1 MAEASAKGAPPR
13 PMKASESMLER
24 LRLYGF
30 RSFDAEEVSLENP
43 ALLVGQNGSGKSNLT
58 DALAFLSDA
67 MRQPLQEVVET
78 RGGFPV
84 VAHRSSA
91 RGRPLNLTLSV
102 VLRDPDAETRRAFY
116 SFDLRPKS
124 QGEFEVASELC
135 AVEGR
140 DGSIA
145 QFHRSKKP
153 RGREHWVSTVEGLV
167 PVMEPNHLVLPV
179 IGGDRRFRAA
189 HAFLSAMQVCRIEP
203 RALRSLQDPES
214 GTRLRADGS
223 NAASVLREIE
233 RGEAKDSEVMREL
246 LEAVVPGTVGFRV
259 RRLGPKL
266 TIEFSQQ
273 RGADAVRF
281 PAASMSDGTLRLLGL
296 LLAVFQRPRPTV
308 LVIEEPEVTMHPGAV
323 GAITD
328 VLRHASR
335 FMQVVVTTHSPEVLD
350 AEWIEDRHLRLI
362 CAEHGFSRV
371 RAVSGPTRQA
381 LKEHLMSAGE
391 LLRANALRPSTEPG
405 PDAGPHWPFVDD
417 SQ

>member
-1 MAEASAKGAPPR
+1 
-13 PMKASESMLER
+13 MKTGNPMLER
-24 LRLYGF
+24 LRLSGF
-30 RSFDAEEVSLENP
+30 RSFDFEEVPLDNP
-43 ALLVGQNGSGKSNLT
+43 MLLVGQNGSGKSNLT

-67 MRQPLQEVVET
+67 MRRPLREVVET

-91 RGRPLNLTLSV
+91 RGRPLNLNLSA
-102 VLRDPDAETRRAFY
+102 VLRDPDAETRRAYY
-116 SFDLRPKS
+116 SFGLRPKN
-124 QGEFEVASELC
+124 QGEFEVARELC
-135 AVEGR
+135 VVEGR
-140 DGSIA
+140 DGSVA

-153 RGREHWVSTVEGLV
+153 RGREHWASTVKRLV
-167 PVMEPNHLVLPV
+167 PVMEPNHLALPMV
-179 IGGDRRFRAA
+179 GGDRRFRAA

-203 RALRSLQDPES
+203 EALRSLQDPES
-214 GTRLRADGS
+214 GTRLRSDGS
-223 NAASVLREIE
+223 NAASVLREIQ
-233 RGEAKDSEVMREL
+233 RGKAKDREVMREL
-246 LEAVVPGTVGFRV
+246 LEAVVPGTVDFQV
-259 RRLGPKL
+259 KRLGPKL

-296 LLAVFQRPRPTV
+296 LLAVFQQPRPTV
-308 LVIEEPEVTMHPGAV
+308 LVIEEPEVTMHPGAL

-335 FMQVVVTTHSPEVLD
+335 YMQVVVTTHSPEVLD
-350 AEWIEDRHLRLI
+350 AEWIDDRHLRLI
-362 CAEHGFSRV
+362 YAEHGFSHV

-391 LLRANALRPSTEPG
+391 LLRANALRPSTEPEA
-405 PDAGPHWPFVDD
+405 DAEPQWPFADD